1 MTSTAPLFGMD
12 NRLGVDLT
20 TAGYDQPYTATASNP
35 NNPEYPAPPFTPG
48 TTLANGSSGVAAI
61 YAQTATATAITQGD
75 FCYINNL
82 NLAAGLTSTIA
93 ATAGQAAILGV
104 AMATLTTGQ
113 FGWFQTRGNCPA
125 GVNVVN
131 GVAANTTLHTS
142 ATAGRLTG
150 TAVTGTSYPIN
161 NIMTITTSGG
171 TSGAYAGYIGGAMII
186 NTATTLG

>member
-1 MTSTAPLFGMD
+1 MTYTAPLFGTL
-12 NRLGVDLT
+12 NQLGVDVT

-35 NNPEYPAPPFTPG
+35 SNPEYPAAPFAVG
-48 TTLANGSSGVAAI
+48 QVINLSQGGAAI
-61 YAQTATATAITQGD
+61 YAQTAAATAITQGD
-75 FCYINNL
+75 FCYITSAM
-82 NLAAGLTSTIA
+82 LAAGLTSTIA

-131 GVAANTTLHTS
+131 GVAANTVLHTS

-161 NIMTITTSGG
+161 NIMTVTTSGG
-171 TSGAYAGYIGGAMII
+171 TAGAYAAVIGGSMII

>member
-1 MTSTAPLFGMD
+1 MTYTAPLFGTLGT
-12 NRLGVDLT
+12 LGVDVT

-35 NNPEYPAPPFTPG
+35 NNPEYPAPPFSIGQVINLTG
-48 TTLANGSSGVAAI
+48 GGAAI
-61 YAQTATATAITQGD
+61 YAQTAAATAITQGD
-75 FCYINNL
+75 FCYIASTM
-82 NLAAGLTSTIA
+82 LAAGLTSTIA

-131 GVAANTTLHTS
+131 GVAANTILHTS
-142 ATAGRLTG
+142 GTAGRLTG

-171 TSGAYAGYIGGAMII
+171 TSGAYAAVIGGSMII

>member
-1 MTSTAPLFGMD
+1 MTFTLPLFGTD
-12 NRLGVDLT
+12 NKLGVDLT

-35 NNPEYPAPPFTPG
+35 NNPEYPQAPFSVG
-48 TTLANGSSGVAAI
+48 TRVQGSQGASAI

-75 FCYINNL
+75 FCYINTSM
-82 NLAAGLTSTIA
+82 LAAGLTSTIA

-113 FGWFQTRGNCPA
+113 FGWFQLTGNCPA
-125 GVNVVN
+125 GVNVLN
-131 GVAANTTLHTS
+131 GVAAFTVLHTS
-142 ATAGRLTG
+142 GTAGRLTG

-171 TSGAYAGYIGGAMII
+171 TSGAYAAVIGGSMII

>member
-1 MTSTAPLFGMD
+1 M
-12 NRLGVDLT
+12 
-20 TAGYDQPYTATASNP
+20 
-35 NNPEYPAPPFTPG
+35 
-48 TTLANGSSGVAAI
+48 
-61 YAQTATATAITQGD
+61 
-75 FCYINNL
+75 
-82 NLAAGLTSTIA
+82 LAAGLTSTIA

-131 GVAANTTLHTS
+131 GVAANTVLHTS

-150 TAVTGTSYPIN
+150 TAITGTSFPIN
-161 NIMTITTSGG
+161 NIMTITTSAG
-171 TSGAYAGYIGGAMII
+171 TSGAYAAVIAGSMII